1 MAATLYSAMVTE
13 VAPDV
18 SECPGFVIEAA
29 LRTMAIEFCQRSL
42 CWRYEH
48 PAQTAAA
55 GIGDYEFQ
63 VPADSV
69 VAKLMSIWHNGVLL
83 TPKSHDD
90 LAGMYSDWL
99 TEEGTPCYVTQFN
112 EREFRPVPIPDVTL
126 GNAFS
131 LIVALKP
138 TRTSTGIDTTIY
150 EEHLDTLAC
159 GAKAR
164 LMEVPGKPWTNVMLS
179 QYHRGKFE
187 AGVLSAMNRVATG
200 YGRASLRVKPR
211 SFL

>member
-1 MAATLYSAMVTE
+1 MSSTLYTAMVSE
-13 VAPDV
+13 VLPDV
-18 SECPGFVIEAA
+18 PGCPNIAMVNA

-48 PAQTAAA
+48 PSQTAAA

-63 VPADSV
+63 VPPETV

-83 TPKSHDD
+83 TPKSHDG
-90 LAGMYSDWL
+90 LADMYSGWL
-99 TEEGTPCYVTQFN
+99 TEEGTPRYVTQFN
-112 EREFRPVPIPDVTL
+112 EREFRPVPMPDITL

-138 TRTSTGIDTTIY
+138 TRDSTGIDTTIY

-164 LMEVPGKPWTNVMLS
+164 LMEVPGKPWTNVTLS

-187 AGVLSAMNRVATG
+187 AGVLSAMNRVAMG

-211 SFL
+211 SFN